1 MTDGQPESPETDT
14 VSAINTG
21 PAPVVVKVGGAKAV
35 NPAGALDDVAR
46 LEANGRDVVVVH
58 GGSTAVDETLGRLGK
73 DPEYVET
80 PSGVVGR
87 FTDEETMDVFEMVMP
102 GKLNTDLTAEL
113 QNTGVNA
120 VGLSGVD
127 GGLLAGP
134 RKSAIRVQDG
144 DKQKIKR
151 GDHSGT
157 VESVADGLLWTLLD
171 EGHVPV
177 VSPPMLGK
185 DSDGSVTPVNADAD
199 RAAAAIAGALG
210 AELILLTD
218 VEGVYTDPDNPQT
231 IIGSVSNANEMDT
244 LETAAEGFMTR
255 KVMAAREALT
265 TGASAVT
272 VSDANLSDPVVA
284 ALGGAGT
291 RIHQDAV
298 TGVETGDSQQTNTDS
313 TVGGQQ

>member
-1 MTDGQPESPETDT
+1 MTDGQSDSVETET
-14 VSAINTG
+14 VSEVG
-21 PAPVVVKVGGAKAV
+21 DGSAPVVIKIGGAQAV
-35 NPAGALDDVAR
+35 NPAGAIGDVAH
-46 LEANGRDVVVVH
+46 LAANGREVVVVH

-102 GKLNTDLTAEL
+102 GKLNTELTAAL
-113 QNTGVNA
+113 QNAGVNA

-134 RKSAIRVQDG
+134 RKSAVRVQDG

-157 VESVADGLLWTLLD
+157 VESVADRLLWTLLD
-171 EGHVPV
+171 GGYVPV
-177 VSPPMLGK
+177 VSPPMLGEE
-185 DSDGSVTPVNADAD
+185 SDGSVTPVNADAD
-199 RAAAAIAGALG
+199 RAAAALAGALG

-231 IIGSVSNANEMDT
+231 IIGSVNNANEMDT

-255 KVMAAREALT
+255 KIMAAREALS

-291 RIHQDAV
+291 RIHRDAV
-298 TGVETGDSQQTNTDS
+298 TDVETDDSRQMNTDS